1 MEYLLIIIAGAFIAL
16 AIYIKEDEEKLMT
29 KIEKELELRKEE
41 VFFKVKDK
49 IEEKV
54 IREVLEKMKKLEETI
69 APIPSLNFKNSL
81 KIEKQCL
88 DLVITLGIL
97 KSTRCSNGFET
108 LGEIFEKNEIVEI
121 MEEIK

>member
-81 KIEKQCL
+81 KIEKQMPRPC
-88 DLVITLGIL
+88 DNTWNL
-97 KSTRCSNGFET
+97 K
-108 LGEIFEKNEIVEI
+108 IYK
-121 MEEIK
+121 M